1 MIPYPEHMIPTSNS
15 PLISCLCV
23 TKRTL
28 KDIQSS
34 IRCFLSQTYSNKEL
48 IILHHTGDEE
58 IKRFVNDHNSQYNN
72 ASIIYMKNERGL
84 SLTLGELRNLAIES
98 CNGEY
103 FCQWDDDDW
112 YHMDRLTIQFRALV
126 NNYQQC
132 TLLTNL
138 LIFDQTTQTAYLTPF
153 RFWENSILCNR
164 SLFTH
169 ELRYPALTQ
178 GEDSSFVN
186 QLTELHGSYPLVA
199 PYLYI
204 YIIHESN
211 TWPQAHYTGIL
222 SRSKKM
228 PDNISVI
235 INDIVKG
242 RISNREAS
250 EILGSPQLLSAIK
263 YFSNVKNNFLLSYI
277 QQFVSTG

>member
-1 MIPYPEHMIPTSNS
+1 MVPTPNI

-28 KDIQSS
+28 KDIQGS
-34 IRCFLSQTYSNKEL
+34 IRCFLSQTYPNREL
-48 IILHHTGDEE
+48 IILHHTGNEE
-58 IKRFVNDHNSQYNN
+58 IKRFVSDHNSQDNN
-72 ASIIYMKNERGL
+72 ISISYIENERGI
-84 SLTLGELRNLAIES
+84 SSTLGELRNLAIES
-98 CNGEY
+98 CKGAY

-112 YHMDRLTIQFRALV
+112 YHMDRLTIQFGALV

-138 LIFDQTTQTAYLTPF
+138 FIFDKTSQTAYLTPF

-164 SLFTH
+164 SLFSH

-178 GEDSSFVN
+178 GEDSTFVN
-186 QLTELHGSYPLVA
+186 QLIEGHGFYPLVA

-204 YIIHESN
+204 YIIHQSN
-211 TWPQAHYTGIL
+211 TWPPAHYAGIF

-228 PDNISVI
+228 PDHISAM
-235 INDIVKG
+235 INEIVEG
-242 RISNREAS
+242 RVSNREAS
-250 EILGSPQLLSAIK
+250 EFLGSPQLLSAIR
-263 YFSNVKNNFLLSYI
+263 YFSNINMKNNLLSTYI
-277 QQFVSTG
+277 QQLVSTG